1 VTIAIAPD
9 WSPSGS
15 NGMVE
20 ELQYAAQWN
29 SRQPQ
34 KIFDAPDFV
43 QMTTANAAKLGGASD
58 KDSEERLLHSELSAN
73 YKNYRFRT
81 YRPIPGT

>member
-58 KDSEERLLHSELSAN
+58 KDSEE
-73 YKNYRFRT
+73 
-81 YRPIPGT
+81 